1 MITYKHRNQ
10 GTCSRST
17 QVTLS
22 DDGVIQAI
30 EIVGGCSGNLKG
42 ISQLVTGMK
51 AQDVIARLEGT
62 HCGPRNTSCPDQIA
76 VTLREALAQKGQN
89 A

>member
-1 MITYKHRNQ
+1 MFTYTHKNQ

-22 DDGVIQAI
+22 EDGVIQAI
-30 EIVGGCSGNLKG
+30 EIVGGCNGNLKG
-42 ISQLVTGMK
+42 ISQLVLGMK
-51 AQDVIARLEGT
+51 AQDVIQRLEGT
-62 HCGPRNTSCPDQIA
+62 RCGPRSTSCPDQIA
-76 VTLREALAQKGQN
+76 QTLREALAAAQN

>member
-1 MITYKHRNQ
+1 MITYTHKNQ

-17 QVTLS
+17 QVTLN
-22 DDGVIQAI
+22 DDGIIEAI
-30 EIVGGCSGNLKG
+30 EIVGGCNGNLKG

-62 HCGPRNTSCPDQIA
+62 CCGPRATSCPDQIA
-76 VTLREALAQKGQN
+76 KTLREALDKMEQN